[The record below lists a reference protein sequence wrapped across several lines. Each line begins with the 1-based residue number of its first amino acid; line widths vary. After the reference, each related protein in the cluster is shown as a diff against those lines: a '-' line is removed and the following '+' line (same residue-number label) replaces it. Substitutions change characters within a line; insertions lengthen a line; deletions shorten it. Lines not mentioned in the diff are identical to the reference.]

1 MSGKIRQD
9 EIVEMLLRET
19 QLSIR
24 TLADRFDVSPMTIYR
39 DLQALEAQTRIIRT
53 NGGAMIRQNLQYG
66 RGWLERLQ
74 EQSFVKQLLG
84 QRVAALV
91 KPGQVVIFDAGTTVL
106 EVARH
111 IPDDMRLTVV
121 TNSLPAVAALGEKK
135 NIDVLLAGGQFR
147 PDTASV
153 LGSFT
158 TAFLNQINADV
169 VVLSTAVVN
178 LEHGLSNFSMD
189 SVAVKR
195 TMITRARRVI
205 LVCDFSKFQPSAL
218 ITVAPL
224 TQVHTLVTDDR
235 LPESMRQQIRNA
247 GVELILIPYREECPR
262 GLTPTHTRRHESWPP
277 TAT

>member
-84 QRVAALV
+84 QRVAALL

-189 SVAVKR
+189 SVAVTCAK
-195 TMITRARRVI
+195 
-205 LVCDFSKFQPSAL
+205 CDFSLRFFEISAL
-218 ITVAPL
+218 
-224 TQVHTLVTDDR
+224 
-235 LPESMRQQIRNA
+235 S
-247 GVELILIPYREECPR
+247 PYHRSPSNTGAYPGYR
-262 GLTPTHTRRHESWPP
+262 
-277 TAT
+277 

>member
-1 MSGKIRQD
+1 
-9 EIVEMLLRET
+9 MLLRET

-84 QRVAALV
+84 QRVAALL

-189 SVAVKR
+189 SVAVTCAK
-195 TMITRARRVI
+195 
-205 LVCDFSKFQPSAL
+205 CDFSLRFFEISAL
-218 ITVAPL
+218 
-224 TQVHTLVTDDR
+224 
-235 LPESMRQQIRNA
+235 S
-247 GVELILIPYREECPR
+247 PYHRSPSNTGAYPGYR
-262 GLTPTHTRRHESWPP
+262 
-277 TAT
+277 